1 MRGVD
6 MKNTKA
12 TTCLS
17 LLAAAAL
24 ALVSSVQ
31 AQTFVRPSVM
41 DPSRILGLEGIRL
54 SDSDCGCEDP
64 RTVPCRRYA
73 RSAVALQVLNT
84 SAGCGLTGEGWHPK
98 YAEHLQWC
106 LRQPNFV
113 RAIVARAVRKAMLQS
128 CTRTLEDLGCV
139 WYAWEAS
146 LASEENQWLGCAYEG
161 ARWQT
166 NFQIQLEW
174 CEAQADYTDVVSEV
188 QDRQQELSDCANSP
202 P

>member
-1 MRGVD
+1 
-6 MKNTKA
+6 MKKTNA
-12 TTCLS
+12 TIWLS
-17 LLAAAAL
+17 LLAPAAL
-24 ALVSSVQ
+24 AWASSVQ
-31 AQTFVRPSVM
+31 AQTPVRPSLIA
-41 DPSRILGLEGIRL
+41 PPRILRLEGIRL
-54 SDSDCGCEDP
+54 SESDCGCGREDP
-64 RTVPCRRYA
+64 GAVPCGRFA

-128 CTRTLEDLGCV
+128 CTRALEDLGCV

-146 LASEENQWLGCAYEG
+146 LASEENQWLGCGYQG

-166 NFQIQLEW
+166 NFQVQREW

-188 QDRQQELSDCANSP
+188 QERQQELSDCANAP
-202 P
+202 R